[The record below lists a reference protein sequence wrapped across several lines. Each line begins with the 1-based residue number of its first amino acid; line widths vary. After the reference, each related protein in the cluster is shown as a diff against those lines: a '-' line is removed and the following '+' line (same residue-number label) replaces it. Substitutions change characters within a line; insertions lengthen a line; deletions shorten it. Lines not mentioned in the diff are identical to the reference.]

1 MEKEWMPKSSSNIS
15 TPAVRGTWLITE
27 AEREGDDWRL
37 FGYCHIYEWEWGYL
51 MLSSWHLFVCRS
63 DLPSN
68 ATFTRPGN
76 TSGIF
81 CRRMNDG
88 KGLGILL
95 PLADKQNHYT
105 KRTINM
111 ATFEEKAERLKKE
124 LEEATNDDQRR
135 NLSREYELTLRLLR
149 IIRGEVFT
157 LDDINKCRMEIMRL
171 YPGYDRPITA
181 ESGILLAAEAI
192 RKSFGKKY
200 YLPLYKYPILIDFGT
215 RMGRYA

>member
-1 MEKEWMPKSSSNIS
+1 
-15 TPAVRGTWLITE
+15 
-27 AEREGDDWRL
+27 
-37 FGYCHIYEWEWGYL
+37 
-51 MLSSWHLFVCRS
+51 
-63 DLPSN
+63 
-68 ATFTRPGN
+68 
-76 TSGIF
+76 
-81 CRRMNDG
+81 
-88 KGLGILL
+88 
-95 PLADKQNHYT
+95 
-105 KRTINM
+105 M

-215 RMGRYA
+215 PDGQICVIPPSNYTVIRPKKEGKSDLIFPLYRLHSAALSYNAVPAVYKARTVDKESFHQE